1 MGNESHSL
9 EDLMALVREFV
20 QERDWEGFQKPSSLA
35 ISAAIETGELLERF
49 QWLTHEEIAEHLKNE
64 DYRLS
69 VEDEIADV
77 MIYMIRLADT
87 IGIEPSR
94 AILRK
99 LEKNK
104 SKYPVED
111 WKGKIPDKV
120 RNPR

>member
-1 MGNESHSL
+1 MEKESHSL

-49 QWLTHEEIAEHLKNE
+49 QWLTHEEITELLKNE
-64 DYRLS
+64 DYRMS
-69 VEDEIADV
+69 VADEIADV
-77 MIYMIRLADT
+77 MIYMLRLADT